1 MSDRLVRILVL
12 VGSLGMPTLMAVA
25 SAGAYAPKKSG
36 WNVLLITMDTTRADR
51 IGCYGYE
58 KAKTPQIDALAAS
71 GVRFARAY
79 SPVPL
84 TLPSHSSILT
94 GKYPYAHHVRN
105 NGSYHLMPDQMTL
118 AEILKGKG
126 LATAAFVASF
136 TLDSR
141 FGLDQ
146 GFEVYDDTFDS
157 RQALKNFRSERPADQ
172 VASAFLVWFSKNG
185 DKRFFSWVHF
195 YDPHLPYAPPP
206 PFDREFQGH
215 PYDGEIAFMD
225 QEIGRIVR
233 ALEEKGLLNTT
244 LIILVGDH
252 GEALGEKKE
261 IDHGLYIYEPTIRI
275 PLILCGPSPW
285 PRGAVINSRVR
296 TVDVLPTI
304 LDFLEIKIPKNI
316 SGQSLVPYVRGKKT
330 EDLPSY
336 AETFYPRENYGW
348 SELYGLLDGP
358 WKYIRAPKPELY
370 DLAVDPAEDKNL
382 IQEEA
387 RFAAELSRKLEGII
401 AAGQASAPGSERRV
415 SAEEE
420 EKLKSL
426 GYVGGK
432 SDNPSRGPLADPKD
446 KIEDYLLYFRGN
458 LFETRGEYEKAESC
472 FRQVLASNPDV
483 SWNYVN
489 LGVLL
494 AKMNRPAEAIKALE
508 EGRRRLPDSVVILS
522 HLMAIYLQTE
532 RTADALEAGQEI
544 LAIDPEH
551 FEALFLTGD
560 ILARQEKWAEALSF
574 FERALRIEPENETLR
589 RSYEQVLEKLK
600 RRSSEEHER

>member
-1 MSDRLVRILVL
+1 MGGLGIAAFLATCPAGA
-12 VGSLGMPTLMAVA
+12 VGS
-25 SAGAYAPKKSG
+25 KKAA

-58 KAKTPQIDALAAS
+58 NAKTPQIDALAAG

-105 NGSYHLMPDQMTL
+105 NGSYHLPPDQVTL

-126 LATAAFVASF
+126 LATSAFVASF

-146 GFEVYDDTFDS
+146 GFDVYNDTFDS

-172 VASAFLVWFSKNG
+172 VASAFLNWFQNNA

-195 YDPHLPYAPPP
+195 YDPHLPYSPPP
-206 PFDREFQGH
+206 PFDRDFQGH

-225 QEIGRIVR
+225 REIGRIVR
-233 ALEEKGLLNTT
+233 ALEERDLLKTT
-244 LIILVGDH
+244 LIILAGDH

-261 IDHGLYIYEPTIRI
+261 IDHGLFIYEPTIRV

-285 PRGAVINSRVR
+285 PRAAVINSRVR
-296 TVDVLPTI
+296 LVDILPTV
-304 LDFLEIKIPKNI
+304 LDLLDIKSPKNI
-316 SGQSLVPYVRGKKT
+316 SGQSLLPYIRGKKA

-336 AETFYPRENYGW
+336 AETFCPRENYGW

-370 DLAVDPAEDKNL
+370 NLAADPAEEKNL
-382 IQEEA
+382 IQEES
-387 RFAAELSRKLEGII
+387 RFAAELSRKLAGMV
-401 AAGQASAPGSERRV
+401 AAGEAGAPGSERRV
-415 SAEEE
+415 SPEEE
-420 EKLKSL
+420 QKLKSL

-432 SDNPSRGPLADPKD
+432 SEKASTGPLADPKD
-446 KIEDYLLYFRGN
+446 KIDDYLLYFRGN
-458 LFETRGEYEKAESC
+458 LFETRGEYDKAESC

-483 SWNYVN
+483 AWNYVN

-494 AKMNRPAEAIKALE
+494 AKMNRQAEAIKALE
-508 EGRRRLPDSVVILS
+508 EGRSRLPESVVILS
-522 HLMAIYLQTE
+522 HLMAIYLQAGRQAE
-532 RTADALEAGQEI
+532 ALEAGQEI
-544 LAIDPEH
+544 LSVDPNH

-574 FERALRIEPENETLR
+574 LERALRIEPENETLCR
-589 RSYEQVLEKLK
+589 GYEQVLGRLK
-600 RRSSEEHER
+600 KRPQP